1 MMNVAIASK
10 RSAIDYRPWF
20 GGLPEFYALRTIWH
34 ERSRFL
40 PAVLAVAF
48 SAMLIALQSGL
59 LVGLLSMM
67 STPIDHAPADV
78 WIGSPGAK
86 SFDLGVFIPAEEW
99 RSRLEAQPEVE
110 RVELEIMSYSTWS
123 IPSTPER
130 PTPFAAI
137 VMVIGTSLD
146 PNSIAL
152 LEPLRQQP
160 ALLAKLSEPFTI
172 AIDESAC
179 DSLGVKELDQ
189 VAVIA
194 GRSVRVV
201 GIVKGLK
208 SLGGAYVFCSEDTAR
223 QLLFYKSNLTTYLL
237 AKLRDPKDAQAV
249 VQRFRDFPKMSAF
262 TRDEFSF
269 RSRIH
274 WMFTTKAGLAL
285 AFTAM
290 LGLLVGAVVTS
301 QTLYAATAA
310 AQREYATLR
319 AMGIPRW
326 RLQMSVLA
334 QSFWVGLGGILVAT
348 PITLILAEIAETLG
362 TQVKLPM
369 TIVLPSVAITL
380 GMALLSGLLALRS
393 LQRTDPVHNIR

>member
-1 MMNVAIASK
+1 MMNAAIANK
-10 RSAIDYRPWF
+10 RSWIDHRPWF

-48 SAMLIALQSGL
+48 SAMLIALQCGL

-67 STPIDHAPADV
+67 STPIDHAHADV

-99 RSRLEAQPEVE
+99 RSRLEAQPEVD

-130 PTPFAAI
+130 PTPFAAV

-160 ALLAKLSEPFTI
+160 NLLAKLSEPFTI
-172 AIDESAC
+172 AIDESEC
-179 DSLGVKELDQ
+179 GRLGVKELDQ
-189 VAVIA
+189 VAVIS

-201 GIVKGLK
+201 GMVKGLK

-223 QLLFYKSNLTTYLL
+223 QLLFYKNSQTTYLL
-237 AKLRDPKDAQAV
+237 AKLHDPKDAQVV

-269 RSRIH
+269 RSRLH
-274 WMFTTKAGLAL
+274 WMTTTKAGLAL

-301 QTLYAATAA
+301 QTLYAATTA

-326 RLQMSVLA
+326 RLQLSVLA

-348 PITLILAEIAETLG
+348 PITLILAEIAETIG

-369 TIVLPSVAITL
+369 TIVIPSVAITM

-393 LQRTDPVHNIR
+393 LQKTDPVHNIR

>member
-1 MMNVAIASK
+1 MNVAVASK
-10 RSAIDYRPWF
+10 RSPVSHRPWF

-48 SAMLIALQSGL
+48 SAMLIALQAGL

-67 STPIDHAPADV
+67 STPVDRAPADIWV
-78 WIGSPGAK
+78 GYKGVK
-86 SFDLGVFIPAEEW
+86 SVDLGLPVLSEEW
-99 RSRLEAQPEVE
+99 TARLESQPEVE
-110 RVELEIMSYSTWS
+110 RVESVVMSFSTWA

-130 PTPFAAI
+130 PTPFAEV
-137 VMVIGTSLD
+137 VMVVGTSLD
-146 PNSIAL
+146 PHSIAL
-152 LEPLRQQP
+152 LDPLRDKP
-160 ALLAKLSEPFTI
+160 ELLAALAEPYTI
-172 AIDESAC
+172 VVDESEC
-179 DSLGVKELDQ
+179 HRLGNIRVDD
-189 VAVIA
+189 VAVIM
-194 GRSVRVV
+194 GRAVRVV
-201 GIVKGLK
+201 GLVKNLQ

-223 QLLFYKSNLTTYLL
+223 QLLFYKSNQTTYLL
-237 AKLRDPKDAQAV
+237 AKLRDPSAAPAV
-249 VQRFRDFPKMSAF
+249 ARRLQETPGMSVF

-269 RSRIH
+269 RSRMH
-274 WMFTTKAGLAL
+274 WMMTTKAGLAL

-326 RLQMSVLA
+326 RLQLSVLA

-348 PITLILAEIAETLG
+348 PITLILAELADTIG
-362 TQVKLPM
+362 TQVRLPL
-369 TIVLPSVAITL
+369 TIVLPSVAITMA
-380 GMALLSGLLALRS
+380 MALLSGLLALRS
-393 LQRTDPVHNIR
+393 LQKTDPVHNIR